1 MEIDVFY
8 QNDDMSFGFDGM
20 SKLDKDAFAFAKK
33 AQYGFKDVD
42 YSYANGQPDSSWG
55 SREKDAY
62 KGRFAGWKTSYQKD
76 CAIIQEY
83 IDKCKKQIK
92 KDEDEQLYGD
102 ADKKRVLNDYI
113 KGSKY
118 ALDEL
123 EGYYQKAQ
131 CSLKKTKAEEES
143 FTKELALA
151 KGDSTTA
158 TIILVSSIVVLVGVV
173 GFLVYRKFNK

>member
-42 YSYANGQPDSSWG
+42 YSYADGTPDGSWG
-55 SREKDAY
+55 SRQKDAY
-62 KGRFAGWKTSYQKD
+62 KGRFVGWKPSYKND
-76 CAIIQEY
+76 CEMIEKY
-83 IDKCKKQIK
+83 IGLCKKQIK
-92 KDEDEQLYGD
+92 KDEDDMLTANTD
-102 ADKKRVLNDYI
+102 RKRVLNDYI
-113 KGSKY
+113 QGSKY
-118 ALDEL
+118 ALEEF
-123 EGYYQKAQ
+123 EGYSEKAQ

-151 KGDSTTA
+151 KGNSTTA
-158 TIILVSSIVVLVGVV
+158 TVILVSSIVILVGVV
-173 GFLVYRKFNK
+173 GFLAYRKFNN

>member
-33 AQYGFKDVD
+33 AQYGFEDVD
-42 YSYANGQPDSSWG
+42 YSYADGLPDKSWG

-62 KGRFAGWKTSYQKD
+62 KSRFIGWKPSFKKD
-76 CAIIQEY
+76 CAIIQKY
-83 IDKCKKQIK
+83 IDSCKKQIK
-92 KDEDEQLYGD
+92 KDEEEQMLGD
-102 ADKKRVLNDYI
+102 ADKKRVLNDYL

-123 EGYYQKAQ
+123 ESYYEKAQ
-131 CSLKKTKAEEES
+131 CSLKKTKAEEEA
-143 FTKELALA
+143 FQNKLFLAEGNTKIGTYVLI
-151 KGDSTTA
+151 GS
-158 TIILVSSIVVLVGVV
+158 LVLLVGVV
-173 GFLVYRKFNK
+173 GFLAYRRFNK